1 MPVPHADFH
10 EVWWIYS
17 PINGKEWAGL
27 RIAHFRKTTN
37 GVLICTIANEID
49 PRRIGVRVWED
60 IQQSELWYKVK
71 QVPIPNL
78 VEVMAAALPLPDEE
92 LSSEAD
98 PSRNG

>member
-27 RIAHFRKTTN
+27 RIAHFRKTVN
-37 GVLICTIANEID
+37 GVLVCVIQGEID
-49 PRRIGVRVWED
+49 HTRFGVRVWED

-71 QVPIPNL
+71 QVPIPTFI
-78 VEVMAAALPLPDEE
+78 EVMAAALPICDDDG
-92 LSSEAD
+92 LSAASPLD
-98 PSRNG
+98 